1 MAMGHPAP
9 QEDLD
14 DLPAWVMVVRAR
26 TLGDDLPAWI
36 AGLRARVAR
45 GHLARLGRIDFGDG
59 LPALRAEHAVHLMLA
74 DLDDFEDMDPDEAA
88 DPVNIARRAGLRG
101 DFRILQL
108 LFG

>member
-1 MAMGHPAP
+1 MAMPTV
-9 QEDLD
+9 L
-14 DLPAWVMVVRAR
+14 R
-26 TLGDDLPAWI
+26 TSTPTAFLTPWI
-36 AGLRARVAR
+36 KELRARVAR
-45 GHLARLGRIDFGDG
+45 GHLARLGPIDFGDG

-108 LFG
+108 LIG